1 MITRLFLVIGVFVLG
16 SEAASFTTRSELKE
30 AVDSCL
36 VNDPPAECDDMPSWN
51 VSLVTDMS
59 GMFFGAS
66 TFNADISDWDTSS
79 VTNMGSMFD
88 SASAFD
94 ADISGWN
101 TSSVTN
107 MESMFS
113 YASAF
118 NADISGWDTSSVTY
132 MGNMFSG
139 ATAWLALFVRVDGTS
154 SVDGPPSA
162 WRDTRPSCTSC
173 EAKLHGYG
181 LIVDRIVDGE
191 CVVR

>member
-1 MITRLFLVIGVFVLG
+1 MASMFH
-16 SEAASFTTRSELKE
+16 EASA
-30 AVDSCL
+30 
-36 VNDPPAECDDMPSWN
+36 
-51 VSLVTDMS
+51 
-59 GMFFGAS
+59 
-66 TFNADISDWDTSS
+66 FNADISGWDTSS
-79 VTNMGSMFD
+79 VTNMGSMF
-88 SASAFD
+88 SFASAFN
-94 ADISGWN
+94 ADISGWD
-101 TSSVTN
+101 TSSVTS
-107 MESMFS
+107 MGFMFS